1 MELKVEEI
9 NEEYDR
15 IDRFLAIKLPDLSRS
30 RLQSLIKEGHI
41 KLNGKKT
48 KPSQPIGICL
58 LYTSPSPRD
67 VEESRNAGCG

>member
-1 MELKVEEI
+1 MELKVEES

-48 KPSQPIGICL
+48 KPSQPIGIGDIID
-58 LYTSPSPRD
+58 TSTYRGDSP
-67 VEESRNAGCG
+67 A